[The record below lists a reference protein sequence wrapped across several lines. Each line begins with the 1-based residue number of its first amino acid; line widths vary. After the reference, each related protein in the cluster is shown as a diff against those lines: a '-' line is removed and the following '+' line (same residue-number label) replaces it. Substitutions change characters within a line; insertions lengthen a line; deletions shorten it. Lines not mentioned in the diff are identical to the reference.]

1 MIILII
7 TFLLQAGIISTTQE
21 FDDLSTG
28 EQQQYIETYQSQIIN
43 EDLGEM

>member
-7 TFLLQAGIISTTQE
+7 TFLLQTGIISTTQE
-21 FDDLSTG
+21 FEELSTG
-28 EQQQYIETYQSQIIN
+28 EQQQYITTYQSQIIT